1 MALSRFANWLC
12 LDNVGLLGSFWE
24 ERVLLQLE
32 GLDERH
38 PGLTPAM
45 ARVFFEAASV
55 CLARHHDSPTQFK
68 IERETSTTDAE
79 IEWLPVSP
87 SLKAAYANTIDATEA
102 GAYGVCLAALELVAD
117 LVAIQRAETLT
128 GADYYVAPRGSPMD
142 DLESAYRFEV
152 SGVDK
157 GRRALCEQRLRAK
170 VKQTQEPQHHS
181 PAIAGVTG
189 FEQQL
194 VLLSAVME
202 S

>member
-1 MALSRFANWLC
+1 M
-12 LDNVGLLGSFWE
+12 
-24 ERVLLQLE
+24 LLQLRDME
-32 GLDERH
+32 MRH

-55 CLARHHDSPTQFK
+55 CLARHHTSPTSFT
-68 IERETSTTDAE
+68 IEREASTTEAE
-79 IEWLPVSP
+79 VDWLPLSP
-87 SLKAAYANTIDATEA
+87 ALTAAYANTIDATEA
-102 GAYGVCLAALELVAD
+102 GAYGMCLAALELVAD

-128 GADYYVAPRGSPMD
+128 GADYYVAPKGSAID
-142 DLESAYRFEV
+142 DLERAFRFEV

-157 GRRALCEQRLRAK
+157 GRRALCDQRLRAK
-170 VKQTQEPQHHS
+170 VKQTRQPEDQS

-194 VLLSAVME
+194 VLLSPAFE

>member
-1 MALSRFANWLC
+1 MSEVIL
-12 LDNVGLLGSFWE
+12 
-24 ERVLLQLE
+24 VLA
-32 GLDERH
+32 DMHERH

-55 CLARHHDSPTQFK
+55 CLSRHHSGPTDFTV
-68 IERETSTTDAE
+68 ERGTSKTQAGVD
-79 IEWLPVSP
+79 WLPVTP
-87 SLKAAYANTIDATEA
+87 AMRAAYANTIDTTET
-102 GAYGVCLAALELVAD
+102 GAYGMCLAALELVAD

-128 GADYYVAPRGSPMD
+128 GADYYVAPRGAAID
-142 DLESAYRFEV
+142 DLEDAYRFEV

-157 GRRALCEQRLRAK
+157 GRRALCDQRLRAK
-170 VKQTQEPQHHS
+170 VSQTQEPGHPA

-194 VLLSAVME
+194 VLLSPTIE